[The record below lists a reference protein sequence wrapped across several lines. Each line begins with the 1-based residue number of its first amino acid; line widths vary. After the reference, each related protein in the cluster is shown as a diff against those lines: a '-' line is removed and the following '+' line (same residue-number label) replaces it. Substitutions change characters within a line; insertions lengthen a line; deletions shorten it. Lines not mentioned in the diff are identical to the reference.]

1 MRGSEKDRGSGIV
14 EAQHVSYHNS
24 SGSVCCGAVNSYIK
38 PLKAAKVIDSTLKGH
53 CGSLQTEPGQCR
65 SGPKDLSKLCQ
76 LAMT

>member
-38 PLKAAKVIDSTLKGH
+38 PLKAAKVIDSTLK
-53 CGSLQTEPGQCR
+53 
-65 SGPKDLSKLCQ
+65 
-76 LAMT
+76 